1 MTVDSQASCD
11 DAWLPTSAV
20 KCAAAHY
27 AAIRSAVA
35 EGSYDSALQQGWEL
49 LDVVC
54 GGSPRQMAAGQAL
67 RWTLPQAPLQHLA
80 AAGTQQA
87 QLTVSAVANLLL
99 CAVHTAHG
107 LQLAEFLAALMQP
120 LRVLPS
126 WIRCLCAPMS
136 TTVSSRSPPLAAHTM
151 RSECAL
157 KLYGTQLTEW
167 RDSALYQTA
176 DWLG

>member
-1 MTVDSQASCD
+1 MTIDSQASCD

-20 KCAAAHY
+20 KRAAALY

-35 EGSYDSALQQGWEL
+35 EGSYDSALQQGREL

-54 GGSPRQMAAGQAL
+54 GATPCKVAAGQAL
-67 RWTLPQAPLQHLA
+67 RWTLPQAPSQRLA

-107 LQLAEFLAALMQP
+107 LQLAEILAALMQP
-120 LRVLPS
+120 LRVLPP
-126 WIRCLCAPMS
+126 WIRCYGRLFPQWLI
-136 TTVSSRSPPLAAHTM
+136 PPRAADAM
-151 RSECAL
+151 RS
-157 KLYGTQLTEW
+157 
-167 RDSALYQTA
+167 
-176 DWLG
+176 